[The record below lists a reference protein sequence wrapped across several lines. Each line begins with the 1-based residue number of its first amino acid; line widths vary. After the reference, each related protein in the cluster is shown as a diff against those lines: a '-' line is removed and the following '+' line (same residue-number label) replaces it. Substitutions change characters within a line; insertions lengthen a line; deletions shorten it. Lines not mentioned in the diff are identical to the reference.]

1 MSSSAGSRAEV
12 GGGELGATGAA
23 AAAVHVACFPGGARM
38 ASSKSTA
45 TEPSLSP
52 IDSAV
57 PLCVRRKQLTP
68 VLAPGAFQMRRARSV
83 RSLAWSGTF
92 FQSIVSIYITI
103 VIAVVAHARTAG
115 LSLVLFIFRLQLL
128 HTHARKHTQTHARS
142 SSSSSG
148 NSSSSRTNGIRCREE
163 EGRGEAQ
170 GYLLLAV
177 R

>member
-68 VLAPGAFQMRRARSV
+68 VLAPGAFQMRRAHSV

-115 LSLVLFIFRLQLL
+115 LSLVLFILQLL